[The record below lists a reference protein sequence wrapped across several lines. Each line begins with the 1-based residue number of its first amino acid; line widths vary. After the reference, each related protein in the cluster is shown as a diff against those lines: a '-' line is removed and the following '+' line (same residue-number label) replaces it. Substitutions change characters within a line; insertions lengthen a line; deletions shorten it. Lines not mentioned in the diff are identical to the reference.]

1 MNWDLFKELPLSEE
15 NFEKLQLQTP
25 DSMMIFDSFLDFNQ
39 KNENFYDPLFYY
51 NTEDSSKY
59 FETNMNAN
67 DMYEIYVEN
76 PNSIKIKN
84 NFFPTSEKIKEKYG
98 VTTEKIFEE
107 KKLKFNLIDLSEKK
121 TNIRQHE
128 EFRDDNAIQKI
139 KTYFMKSLLLFL
151 NNKYEKIMILNHQ
164 KNIFKFLR
172 RIKYDFYKSTKIIEN
187 LNFLDLR
194 IKDLFSKDISKLY
207 SENSR
212 NLNKENIDYFCNN
225 LKKYKGGEELY
236 NILVNKTVEEMLI
249 CYANGDYINEGF
261 YLEVNLNKIK

>member
-1 MNWDLFKELPLSEE
+1 M
-15 NFEKLQLQTP
+15 
-25 DSMMIFDSFLDFNQ
+25 
-39 KNENFYDPLFYY
+39 KN
-51 NTEDSSKY
+51 
-59 FETNMNAN
+59 
-67 DMYEIYVEN
+67 
-76 PNSIKIKN
+76 
-84 NFFPTSEKIKEKYG
+84 
-98 VTTEKIFEE
+98 
-107 KKLKFNLIDLSEKK
+107 
-121 TNIRQHE
+121 
-128 EFRDDNAIQKI
+128 
-139 KTYFMKSLLLFL
+139 LLLFL

-261 YLEVNLNKIK
+261 YLEVDLNKIKEKNIKKEGVNIEKYIEKLRNMVKNFRNIFLNKSVRKKL